1 MMVSPEIYNRVSEKS
16 IKGRYVVHGQI
27 VKFLKSV
34 RGDFKVATVGKSV
47 EERSIVSIKMGNG
60 SKRILMWSQ
69 MHGNEST
76 TTKAVL
82 DLVNFL
88 ASGIAPNQKILEECT
103 ICILPI
109 LNPDG
114 AERYTRQ
121 NAKLVDLNR
130 DAQTRSQP
138 ESEVL
143 RKVYEEFDPHFCFNL
158 HDQRTIFN
166 VGTTPMPA
174 TLSFL
179 APAHDEQR
187 SISKTRGISMQLI
200 VAINKMLQ
208 KIIPGQIGRYDD
220 AFNINCVGDTF
231 QSLKI
236 PTVLVEAGHFQ
247 NDYQREETRAY
258 VFQALYA
265 ALFTIASDRI
275 DNFDYEDYFVIPE
288 NEKRFFDILI
298 KRVDIVK
305 ATLKSPSD
313 MGLRYA
319 EVLDKKHI
327 AFVPEIDEIGNL
339 AANYGHKVFNC
350 LDDVDLE
357 RLKKEAYWH
366 LITS

>member
-1 MMVSPEIYNRVSEKS
+1 MVSSEVYNQIKEKS
-16 IKGRYVVHGQI
+16 IKGRYVVHRQI
-27 VKFLKSV
+27 ANFLESAKV
-34 RGDFKVATVGKSV
+34 DFDVAIVGNSV
-47 EERSIVSIKMGNG
+47 EDKSIASIQMGKG

-88 ASGIAPNQKILEECT
+88 NSNQAQAQKILGECT
-103 ICILPI
+103 LCILPM

-121 NAKLVDLNR
+121 NANLVDLNR

-138 ESEVL
+138 ESKVL

-166 VGTTPMPA
+166 VGSSPMPA

-179 APAHDEQR
+179 APAHDKQR

-200 VAINKMLQ
+200 VAINETLQ

-231 QSLKI
+231 QHLQT
-236 PTVLVEAGHFQ
+236 PTLLFEAGHFQ
-247 NDYQREETRAY
+247 NDYQREETRAL
-258 VFQALYA
+258 VFQALYS
-265 ALFTIASDRI
+265 ALFTISGDNI
-275 DNFDYEDYFVIPE
+275 DTFDQADYFDIPE
-288 NEKRFFDILI
+288 NEKRFFDVLI
-298 KRVDIVK
+298 KRADIVK
-305 ATLKSPSD
+305 ATLKSPTD
-313 MGLRYA
+313 LGIQFK
-319 EVLDKKHI
+319 EVLDEHQI
-327 AFVPEIDEIGNL
+327 RFVPEIDKIGNL
-339 AANYGHKVFNC
+339 GENYGHVVFNC
-350 LDDVDLE
+350 LDDADLQ
-357 RLKKEAYWH
+357 RLKKGVYGH
-366 LITS
+366 LIKD

>member
-1 MMVSPEIYNRVSEKS
+1 MVAPKIYEQVKETS

-27 VKFLKSV
+27 VKFLESARV
-34 RGDFKVATVGKSV
+34 DFEVATVGKSV
-47 EERSIVSIKMGNG
+47 EEKSIPAIKMGNG
-60 SKRILMWSQ
+60 SNRILLWSQ

-88 ASGIAPNQKILEECT
+88 GSGDTKAQKILRQCT
-103 ICILPI
+103 LCILPM

-121 NAKLVDLNR
+121 NANLVDLNR

-138 ESEVL
+138 ESKVL
-143 RKVYEEFDPHFCFNL
+143 RNVYDEFDPHYCFNL

-179 APAHDEQR
+179 APAHDEER

-200 VAINKMLQ
+200 VAINETLQ

-231 QSLKI
+231 QNLKT
-236 PTVLVEAGHFQ
+236 PTLLFEAGHFQ
-247 NDYQREETRAY
+247 NDYQREETRAL
-258 VFQALYA
+258 VFQALYS
-265 ALFTIASDRI
+265 ALYTIARKRV
-275 DNFDYEDYFVIPE
+275 DNFDQAHYFGIPE

-298 KRVDIVK
+298 KRADIVN
-305 ATLKSPSD
+305 TNLKSPTD
-313 MGLRYA
+313 MGIRFA
-319 EVLDKKHI
+319 EVLDEEQI
-327 AFVPEIDEIGNL
+327 RFVPEIDKIGNL
-339 AANYGHKVFNC
+339 RENYGHEVFNC
-350 LDDVDLE
+350 LDDADLQ
-357 RLKKEAYWH
+357 RLKKEVYWH